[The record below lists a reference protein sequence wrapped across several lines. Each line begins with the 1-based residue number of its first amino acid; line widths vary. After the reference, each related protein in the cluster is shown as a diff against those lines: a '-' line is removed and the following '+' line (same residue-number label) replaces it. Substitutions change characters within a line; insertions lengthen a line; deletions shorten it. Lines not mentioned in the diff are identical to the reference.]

1 MDIRSLPSTKLAL
14 ALVTAASMLGLSA
27 CQQQPA
33 PAAAPA
39 AAIAA
44 APAPAPYLPPSAEQL
59 YKLVAPIALFPDKL
73 LAQTLAA
80 SVYPDQVGDAQGWL
94 RSNSGLAATDRL
106 KAAAA
111 QPWDPSVKALTAFP
125 EVIDQL
131 ASNGDWTRALGDAYA
146 HDPNEVLDAI
156 QVMRGRAQAQG
167 HLRSTP
173 QQRVQVVQR
182 TVVEPDYADERIPPP
197 RQTIVIEPAQPDV
210 VYLPRYDPDVVY
222 GAPVDVY
229 REYRYHPRYYSE
241 GDLVTAGIVSFGVGV
256 LVGDAL
262 EHRHH
267 GPLGWLQP
275 EPAWHPWGWNSWD
288 MNWNA
293 PPSAPHYV
301 VYQNRVYAPRTTI
314 INNNITNN
322 ISNNRIDARRF
333 VHNDNRSFPQQ
344 AALAAMPAAAAAA
357 ALAPH
362 LAQNLRGPAPQFAPA
377 AAPRHALDYAQLST
391 PHFNERMLQPGRPVV
406 ANAAQRAPLPGL
418 GGQNARDAAHD
429 ARAQPAFAQSLH
441 APMPMSATD
450 HRHAIPMA
458 NAVAAQRRDM
468 PQAPHFNAP
477 MPMGNMRMA
486 HAAPQHAMSMPA
498 SHRED
503 PRAQQQAR
511 FAQSEPP
518 RQAPHQVAAFTALQ
532 RPAPAYR
539 EAPMRQF
546 PERVQAMPR
555 QEQQRP
561 PMQEQRMARI
571 APPPRQQPMRAAEPR
586 PAPRPP
592 QAHSES
598 HHQHDKHNG

>member
-14 ALVTAASMLGLSA
+14 ALVTAASMLALSA
-27 CQQQPA
+27 CQQQPS
-33 PAAAPA
+33 PTAAPA
-39 AAIAA
+39 AATAA
-44 APAPAPYLPPSAEQL
+44 APAPAPYVPPSAEQL

-125 EVIDQL
+125 DVIDQL

-173 QQRVQVVQR
+173 QQRVQMVQR
-182 TVVEPDYADERIPPP
+182 TVVEPAYADERIPPP

-210 VYLPRYDPDVVY
+210 VYVPRYDPDVVY

-275 EPAWHPWGWNSWD
+275 EPAWHPWGWNSWG

-344 AALAAMPAAAAAA
+344 AALAAMPAVATAA

-362 LAQNLRGPAPQFAPA
+362 LAQNSRGPAAQFAPAAA

-418 GGQNARDAAHD
+418 GGQNARDAGHD

-441 APMPMSATD
+441 APMPMSASD
-450 HRHAIPMA
+450 PRHAMAMA
-458 NAVAAQRRDM
+458 NAAAVQRRTM
-468 PQAPHFNAP
+468 PQAPHANAP
-477 MPMGNMRMA
+477 MPMGNMQMA
-486 HAAPQHAMSMPA
+486 HAAPPHALSMPA
-498 SHRED
+498 PHRED
-503 PRAQQQAR
+503 PRAQQAR
-511 FAQSEPP
+511 FAQSEHP
-518 RQAPHQVAAFTALQ
+518 RQAPHQFAAFTAQ
-532 RPAPAYR
+532 QQAPAHR

-561 PMQEQRMARI
+561 PMQEQHMARI
-571 APPPRQQPMRAAEPR
+571 APPRQQPMRAAEPR
-586 PAPRPP
+586 PAPRPA
-592 QAHSES
+592 QAHSEP
-598 HHQHDKHNG
+598 HHEHDKHNG